1 MKTMKVI
8 AGAVVVGMGLM
19 VNADT
24 KTTWRDSLGRI
35 QGTEQTDRNGKIT
48 YRDAQGRI
56 IGTKSVST
64 H

>member
-8 AGAVVVGMGLM
+8 AGVVVVGMGLM

-35 QGTEQTDRNGKIT
+35 QGSSTIDRNGKIT